1 MTLAHARKTIRTDAE
16 GRGKKF
22 GRVGKG
28 MLDVYLGFRSGARLI
43 IFEATNVVARMKN
56 LD

>member
-22 GRVGKG
+22 GRLGKG
-28 MLDVYLGFRSGARLI
+28 MLDVYLGFRSGARLT

>member
-22 GRVGKG
+22 GRLGNG
-28 MLDVYLGFRSGARLI
+28 MLDVYLGFRSGARLT